1 MNSSS
6 AGDPGIRLEIHPGDA
21 AWKQVAPLFD
31 AVWPPEVR
39 ATFPW
44 AHVVWA
50 NAMERVLVWNDADE
64 LVCHVGVHT
73 RVAKWDG
80 QTIKI
85 GGVGGVITRQDAR
98 GRGYASAAMR
108 AAISEMREKGGSD
121 FALLVCE
128 VHNFAFYRVSVGVN
142 SRATCSWNSPKA
154 ASGSTS

>member
-50 NAMERVLVWNDADE
+50 NAMEQWRAD
-64 LVCHVGVHT
+64 
-73 RVAKWDG
+73 
-80 QTIKI
+80 
-85 GGVGGVITRQDAR
+85 
-98 GRGYASAAMR
+98 
-108 AAISEMREKGGSD
+108 
-121 FALLVCE
+121 LLEEERRPMLLLRYGFVQ
-128 VHNFAFYRVSVGVN
+128 
-142 SRATCSWNSPKA
+142 
-154 ASGSTS
+154 

>member
-1 MNSSS
+1 
-6 AGDPGIRLEIHPGDA
+6 
-21 AWKQVAPLFD
+21 
-31 AVWPPEVR
+31 
-39 ATFPW
+39 
-44 AHVVWA
+44 
-50 NAMERVLVWNDADE
+50 MERVLVWNDADE